1 MSEGKTAAEVT
12 PVGRQL
18 FHFLEAST
26 LRSLSS
32 SPLKGE
38 TILKRVKRKIQT
50 GFTKSS

>member
-1 MSEGKTAAEVT
+1 MSEGKAAAEGT

-18 FHFLEAST
+18 FLFLEAST

-38 TILKRVKRKIQT
+38 TILKRKIQK
-50 GFTKSS
+50 GFTKSSY